1 MLHLHLV
8 TNLVVLVAD
17 GGGGGLLAGRAAV
30 GQPGDR
36 VRSLRLYL
44 AALGGGDHHP
54 AVHRPGRQNVLDTGT
69 LQRSIKPLS
78 AASPEDASRPPPP
91 SPCRCRRARP
101 GSAPPPAPA
110 PPPRGRSAARGPS
123 PPCARG
129 MSLWKTWW
137 VSPLVSGDLTSF
149 CKYLCVK

>member
-36 VRSLRLYL
+36 VRPLRLYL

-54 AVHRPGRQNVLDTGT
+54 AVHRPDRQNVLDTGT
-69 LQRSIKPLS
+69 LQRSM
-78 AASPEDASRPPPP
+78 E
-91 SPCRCRRARP
+91 C
-101 GSAPPPAPA
+101 
-110 PPPRGRSAARGPS
+110 
-123 PPCARG
+123 
-129 MSLWKTWW
+129 
-137 VSPLVSGDLTSF
+137 
-149 CKYLCVK
+149 